1 LAKLVP
7 SERFAENA
15 WATLVCF
22 FYALILS
29 YGIGLAIGVWMG
41 VHRLSGAVGEPIL
54 ISLYTLPKVTLYPVV
69 LLIFWLS
76 LSGRVTFGGMHGVLP
91 VALLTMNAIR
101 NIPPVYLKSA
111 QTLQLSR
118 WQTILTVLFPATLP
132 EVIAGLRIGF
142 SLTLL
147 GVLLAEM
154 FAAKHG
160 LGFLII
166 NAMQLMQAEEMV
178 TIAVVLFAFAAL
190 ANALL
195 LWVKHQLHRRVKI
208 PQDRTEYQPIP
219 PPVSSRL
226 PSWSFDDD
234 IDHRLDFALAVV
246 EMMRHVGEARAAIA
260 GFKHHRIGPEHRP
273 DAARGEMHVLDR
285 SAGMGGKGAGYFG
298 LYSVR
303 SAAMVDSK
311 IPRPMTL
318 RTMADAGKGS
328 CAANRR
334 P

>member
-1 LAKLVP
+1 MIASKRAADTLIILIVALLAWQALHQVVGTTALPGPVPTLAYLAKFVP
-7 SERFAENA
+7 TERFAENA

-29 YGIGLAIGVWMG
+29 YAIGLAIGVWMG
-41 VHRLSGAVGEPIL
+41 IHRLSGAVGEPIL

-69 LLIFWLS
+69 LLIFGLS
-76 LSGRVTFGGMHGVLP
+76 LSGRVTFGAMHGVLP

-111 QTLQLSR
+111 RTLRLSR

-132 EVIAGLRIGF
+132 EVVAGLRIGL

-166 NAMQLMQAEEMV
+166 NAMQLLQTEEMLTV
-178 TIAVVLFAFAAL
+178 AIVLFVFAAL

-195 LWVKHQLHRRVKI
+195 LWIEHRLHRGV
-208 PQDRTEYQPIP
+208 
-219 PPVSSRL
+219 
-226 PSWSFDDD
+226 
-234 IDHRLDFALAVV
+234 
-246 EMMRHVGEARAAIA
+246 
-260 GFKHHRIGPEHRP
+260 
-273 DAARGEMHVLDR
+273 
-285 SAGMGGKGAGYFG
+285 
-298 LYSVR
+298 
-303 SAAMVDSK
+303 
-311 IPRPMTL
+311 
-318 RTMADAGKGS
+318 
-328 CAANRR
+328 
-334 P
+334 